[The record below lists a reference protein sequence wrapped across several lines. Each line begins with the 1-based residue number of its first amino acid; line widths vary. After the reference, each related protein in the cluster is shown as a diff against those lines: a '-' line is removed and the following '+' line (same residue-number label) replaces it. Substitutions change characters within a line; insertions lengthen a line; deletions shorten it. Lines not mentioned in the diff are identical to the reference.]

1 MMGKPVQFYC
11 VKGKHKVK
19 TSNYKIKKLKNGRK
33 AYESKC
39 PTHGT
44 KLFRFAG
51 SEVDSNI

>member
-1 MMGKPVQFYC
+1 MPKKTVQFYC
-11 VKGKHKVK
+11 VTGKHKVK

-33 AYESKC
+33 AYTANC
-39 PTHGT
+39 PKHGT

>member
-1 MMGKPVQFYC
+1 MGKPVQFYC